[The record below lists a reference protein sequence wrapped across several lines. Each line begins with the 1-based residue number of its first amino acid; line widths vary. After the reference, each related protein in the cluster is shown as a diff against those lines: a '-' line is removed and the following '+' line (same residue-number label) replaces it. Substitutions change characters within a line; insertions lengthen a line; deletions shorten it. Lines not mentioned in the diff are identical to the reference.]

1 MASASLPDDL
11 ALEVLERVKDV
22 ATLFRCATAC
32 KGWCRL
38 VVANPTFLRR
48 CLPEDA
54 CYPFVGFFTQQRCRD
69 GVPFIPGPRPVL
81 DPSRRFLGSL
91 VPNINDKFNQPVPLT
106 SRQGLLLVRLNRY
119 QGCGLLGVCN
129 LITGTFDV
137 LPPLEHAWNSDNN
150 HLAGYAIL
158 TARDCSSSGGHPDEQ
173 QLPFFKVMILT
184 IDVNMMQ
191 YNLQTISSANEP
203 GWKISFGSLKNK
215 SPSIYMVLRQHNA
228 VVCRGMAHWLFW
240 STSGLYTLDVDA
252 RTDHVSF
259 TNLLDMGRIDNYFG
273 PPTYDAPYLAVN
285 GKGRLML
292 VYLNKGGYRLEICT
306 SHNNGRWHHALARK
320 LKQPNQKK
328 NEKKTQGKVLYT
340 CLGEKN
346 GTLIIKDNH
355 HDAYV
360 IHINTGV
367 VQEVIDSPHTRRLNR
382 EKTVPFEMD
391 WPAFFVSQLAVVPTW

>member
-1 MASASLPDDL
+1 
-11 ALEVLERVKDV
+11 
-22 ATLFRCATAC
+22 
-32 KGWCRL
+32 
-38 VVANPTFLRR
+38 
-48 CLPEDA
+48 
-54 CYPFVGFFTQQRCRD
+54 
-69 GVPFIPGPRPVL
+69 
-81 DPSRRFLGSL
+81 
-91 VPNINDKFNQPVPLT
+91 
-106 SRQGLLLVRLNRY
+106 
-119 QGCGLLGVCN
+119 
-129 LITGTFDV
+129 
-137 LPPLEHAWNSDNN
+137 
-150 HLAGYAIL
+150 AIL
-158 TARDCSSSGGHPDEQ
+158 TARDCSSSGGHPEEQ
-173 QLPFFKVMILT
+173 QLPFFKVVILT

-306 SHNNGRWHHALARK
+306 SHNNGRWHHALTRK

-360 IHINTGV
+360 IDINMGV